1 MLEGQEERTSLDLFF
16 PLWNE
21 LEIHAGV
28 KAAVK
33 EA

>member
-1 MLEGQEERTSLDLFF
+1 MLEGQEERTSLDLF

-21 LEIHAGV
+21 LEIYAGV